1 MPTGK
6 VKRAYFWVDIGYPIY
21 NVHAAEML
29 TWCEEQFG
37 SQTLPYIRGWLYFAP
52 KERIYFRNEEDRTAF
67 MLQWQDKLI
76 TKY

>member
-6 VKRAYFWVDIGYPIY
+6 VKRAYFWVDVGYPNLSPDVSIGQL
-21 NVHAAEML
+21 L

-37 SQTLPYIRGWLYFAP
+37 TNTLPYIRGWLYFPP

-67 MLQWQDKLI
+67 LFQWKPYL
-76 TKY
+76 K